1 MCKSKVYAV
10 KPAWWH
16 KVAASLAFV
25 LALAGAAPSFAAT
38 IALPFIQQK
47 TSTECGRA
55 ALASLAARRG
65 GNVEQY
71 YRRLPAPPDQAR
83 GYSVAEMRRFGAQVG
98 VSLALEAPKG
108 LVIAGECSSRP
119 PVTAHYKRLAQLVAG
134 GSPVVVPVTVR
145 FGAGHYLILVGAQG
159 DTFTAHDPA
168 SPGLKQFSATELAA
182 RMCDYGYVALR
193 AAR

>member
-1 MCKSKVYAV
+1 MARGIAASI
-10 KPAWWH
+10 
-16 KVAASLAFV
+16 VAALG
-25 LALAGAAPSFAAT
+25 LIAGALLPAAAAT

-47 TSTECGRA
+47 EATECGRA

-65 GNVEQY
+65 GNVEQHY
-71 YRRLPAPPDQAR
+71 SRLPAPPDRLR

-98 VSLALEAPKG
+98 VTLVVEAPKG
-108 LVIAGECSSRP
+108 LVIAGECSPRP
-119 PVTAHYKRLAQLVAG
+119 PVTAHFKRLAQLVAA

-159 DTFTAHDPA
+159 DSFTVHDPG
-168 SPGLKQFSATELAA
+168 SPGLKQLTAAELAA

-193 AAR
+193 AR